1 MPSKNSPNT
10 RTGKTI
16 YTEKLLLMNMTVISS
31 MKLGEDLYKD
41 LTVTLNT
48 KSYLTYMLNLL
59 MIYNTVILKITLN
72 SVSLLLLMVLYV
84 SVT

>member
-16 YTEKLLLMNMTVISS
+16 YTEKLLLMNTTVISS

-59 MIYNTVILKITLN
+59 MISNTVILKITLN

>member
-1 MPSKNSPNT
+1 MPSKNSPNI

-16 YTEKLLLMNMTVISS
+16 YTEKLLLMNTTVISS

-59 MIYNTVILKITLN
+59 MISNTVTLKITLN